1 MNSSRVLLIM
11 SLAGLAALSPAGC
24 RRPLA
29 DSVSYSRSNVA
40 VLRTALGGDKAA
52 TEATAA
58 VVADPTG
65 WGTLKGVIKMTGT
78 PPPRKTLNIDKE
90 QNVCMPGGKPVLAED
105 VVVDASGGIKDVVIY
120 LEKVPADNPKWEHP
134 DYAADKAGSVEFDQ
148 KACLF
153 LTHVFALR
161 ATQTLDVRNSDPVG
175 HNLNIA
181 GGPRTGNFTVAAG
194 SSQPWLF
201 GGEAAEP
208 FPVSC
213 GIHPWM
219 SAYGLVRSNP
229 YFAVTNDKGQF
240 ELKNLPAGV
249 PLKLRVWQE
258 RAKFIKEVTATGKID
273 KFSKGR
279 LELKLDNDEQR
290 QLELSAASTLFGGT

>member
-1 MNSSRVLLIM
+1 MVV
-11 SLAGLAALSPAGC
+11 LAGLALVPAGC

-29 DSVSYSRSNVA
+29 DRVSYSESNVA
-40 VLRTALGGDKAA
+40 VLRTALGGNKAA
-52 TEATAA
+52 AEATAA

-65 WGTLKGVIKMTGT
+65 WATLKGVFKMTGT
-78 PPPRKTLNIDKE
+78 PPQRKTLTIDKE

-105 VVVDASGGIKDVVIY
+105 VVVDTAGGIKDVVIY
-120 LEKVPADNPKWEHP
+120 LEKIPVDNPKWEHP
-134 DYAADKAGSVEFDQ
+134 DYAAAKAGEVEFDQ
-148 KACLF
+148 KACVF

-161 ATQTLDVRNSDPVG
+161 STQTLLVKNSDPVG

-181 GGPRTGNFTVAAG
+181 GGPRPGNFTVAA
-194 SSQPWLF
+194 SAAQPWLF
-201 GGEAAEP
+201 NGEAAEP

-219 SAYGLVRSNP
+219 SAYGIVRSNP
-229 YFAVTNDKGQF
+229 YFAVTNAKGEF

-249 PLKLRVWQE
+249 PLRFRVWQE
-258 RAKFIKEVTATGKID
+258 KAKFIKTVTATGKID
-273 KFSKGR
+273 KYSKGR

-290 QLELSAASTLFGGT
+290 QLELSVGSDLFGGT